1 MYKSIRLGRFVL
13 TVIIQ
18 TFRLRFLCS
27 SKSQKIASYRGFIYL
42 CILVHFQKK
51 NQQFFKSCRKKFGQI
66 GSVLMFIEY
75 NKQTNGQKKFI
86 QKKKIIFLKILVELK
101 ERKND

>member
-75 NKQTNGQKKFI
+75 NKQTNGQKKII
-86 QKKKIIFLKILVELK
+86 QKNKIIFLKILVELK